1 MKTVQMRECC
11 RKLINTPE
19 IEDFL
24 RAVKIEAAHQQ
35 EKWAETDPMKSDA
48 DFYWL
53 IGWLGGKAVTD
64 PHEDGDERTAR
75 ERLLHRIVTVAAA
88 AYNWHERAK
97 DRR

>member
-1 MKTVQMRECC
+1 MKTATIKPCC
-11 RKLINTPE
+11 AKIINTPE

-24 RAVKIEAAHQQ
+24 RAVKIEAAHQR

-64 PHEDGDERTAR
+64 AHEPDDSRTER
-75 ERLLHRIVTVAAA
+75 ERRLHRIVTVAAA

-97 DRR
+97 VR